1 MQDTGETRVLD
12 EKLLDELERRWSDR
26 GAFVARAL
34 RPGITDED
42 MDALTE
48 PIGLQLPHEARRWW
62 GWHDGAEPQIPGI
75 AAELGPGRA
84 FLSLAE
90 SVREWQRLRQLLLEA
105 SHGADDPDWRESWL
119 PIDAQ
124 KRPILFDCGVGF
136 EDPVPVRSFFMED
149 PTAGATGVSS
159 IGELVL
165 VWIQAIDCGAWT
177 YDRSLDHWEYD
188 WKKLPQNLA
197 LLHLT

>member
-1 MQDTGETRVLD
+1 
-12 EKLLDELERRWSDR
+12 
-26 GAFVARAL
+26 
-34 RPGITDED
+34 
-42 MDALTE
+42 MDALTD
-48 PIGLQLPHEARRWW
+48 PIGLKLPLEARRWW
-62 GWHDGAEPQIPGI
+62 EWHDGAEPQIPGI
-75 AAELGPGRA
+75 AAETGPGRA

-90 SVREWQRLRQLLLEA
+90 SVREWQRLHQLLLEA
-105 SHGADDPDWRESWL
+105 SHAGDPDWRESWL

-136 EDPVPVRSFFMED
+136 GDPVPVRSFFMED

-165 VWIQAIDCGAWT
+165 VWIQAIDCVAWT
-177 YDRSLDHWEYD
+177 YDRGPDHWEYD

-197 LLHLT
+197 LVH